1 MEDLKKNDSLK
12 LTGVS
17 LALPEIERLACQ
29 SYSKQLCS
37 KHYRTVVRD
46 GRALVV
52 CDILI
57 LLPIPLNDI
66 PLDGGLQ

>member
-46 GRALVV
+46 GRV